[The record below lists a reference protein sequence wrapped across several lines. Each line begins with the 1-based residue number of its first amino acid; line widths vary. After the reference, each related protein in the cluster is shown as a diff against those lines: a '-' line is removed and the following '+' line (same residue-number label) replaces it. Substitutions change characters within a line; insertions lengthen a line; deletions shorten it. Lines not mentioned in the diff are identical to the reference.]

1 MASVIEK
8 RISLEKALEGY
19 NLKLNFLYDSE
30 DVNVDELANTILE
43 RANIIIDLLD
53 VYNDIY
59 EVEKGKINSRRVL
72 SFADEQEKV
81 IDLTDLAT
89 KHKQEI
95 DDLFLSYPDITK
107 GIYTSEH
114 IDEIKACLEKKREV
128 ERLERENALVLENT
142 TILENIKNKYDV
154 VVEGEVKKLKDTAL
168 KAYNLLSIDENE
180 VNYVENFNVRM
191 LNLATSNLAYSK
203 VCDLDLSKENKKL
216 LKQYSTLKMTVDE
229 YDNRL
234 KQIVI
239 YIKNNIDTFH
249 ELTFDCFYRN
259 LLVVRDY
266 LNELEEYREEM
277 EMTDKDKIEFLT
289 DAVDSTLDIAKEQLP
304 NRTRLEFYKTLLA
317 SNEMRISEIY
327 EAIVTNKVINEL
339 LGQDADEITQELD
352 QKLDDKE
359 NVPEVQETEDIEPV
373 VETPVTIEPVV
384 DNNVK
389 EENIEEVVKDNEEVD
404 TSAFFEP
411 ADSNLEVSP
420 AVINNTDEAVVDND
434 NYIDA
439 DVKSELDKIVNNTTK
454 VEEGFKIVSEEI
466 ASPDL
471 VYKINAVKSG
481 NPNKIL
487 KQLQKVYEMCTGGAM

>member
-43 RANIIIDLLD
+43 RADIIIDLLD

-59 EVEKGKINSRRVL
+59 ETEKDKINNRRVL

-114 IDEIKACLEKKREV
+114 IDEIKACLVQKREV

-154 VVEGEVKKLKDTAL
+154 VVEGEVKKLKDTVL
-168 KAYNLLSIDENE
+168 KAYNLLEINEDE
-180 VNYVENFNVRM
+180 VNYIENFNVRG

-203 VCDLDLSKENKKL
+203 VCDLDLTKENKKL
-216 LKQYSTLKMTVDE
+216 LKQYSTLKMTVDQYE
-229 YDNRL
+229 NRL
-234 KQIVI
+234 RQIVI

-249 ELTFDCFYRN
+249 ELTFDSFYRN

-277 EMTDKDKIEFLT
+277 EMLEKDKIEFLT

-317 SNEMRISEIY
+317 SNEIRISELY
-327 EAIVTNKVINEL
+327 ETIVSAKIINEL
-339 LGQDADEITQELD
+339 LGQDADEITQELEAKD
-352 QKLDDKE
+352 NE
-359 NVPEVQETEDIEPV
+359 IEVEEVIPEEVNDVVEPV
-373 VETPVTIEPVV
+373 
-384 DNNVK
+384 K
-389 EENIEEVVKDNEEVD
+389 EDTKEVENIEEVVKNEDNNEELD
-404 TSAFFEP
+404 TSAYVAPTENVEEISS
-411 ADSNLEVSP
+411 AI
-420 AVINNTDEAVVDND
+420 INNNEEEVIDNN
-434 NYIDA
+434 NYID
-439 DVKSELDKIVNNTTK
+439 DKLKGELDKIVSNNK
-454 VEEGFKIVSEEI
+454 EVVEEGFKIVSEEI

-487 KQLQKVYEMCTGGAM
+487 KQLQKVYEMCTGGVM